1 MSHVTPAGLGS
12 QVSCPRAHAH
22 LVSGEYVRGTSLIA
36 IGEMAGTGR
45 EVMVRN
51 ECFLLAGLGG
61 TFFVQK
67 SVKIL

>member
-1 MSHVTPAGLGS
+1 M
-12 QVSCPRAHAH
+12 
-22 LVSGEYVRGTSLIA
+22 RGTSLIV

-45 EVMVRN
+45 KITVRN
-51 ECFLLAGLGG
+51 VCFLLAGLGG

>member
-1 MSHVTPAGLGS
+1 M
-12 QVSCPRAHAH
+12 
-22 LVSGEYVRGTSLIA
+22 RGTSVIA